1 MHVKVTSSGS
11 RQYVQLVESFRDP
24 DGKVKK
30 RTVATL
36 GRLDQIAGDL
46 DSVVRGLLKVSG
58 KSGDAL
64 DAPSVQFDPAKAFGD
79 LWALN
84 ELWNTLGFSGLRKIF
99 RTTRHSIPIEACIR
113 AIVFNRNCPI
123 N

>member
-58 KSGDAL
+58 KTVGGL
-64 DAPSVQFDPAKAFGD
+64 DAPSIQFDPARAFGD

-84 ELWNTLGFSGLRKIF
+84 
-99 RTTRHSIPIEACIR
+99 
-113 AIVFNRNCPI
+113 
-123 N
+123 